1 MGAVMLRIDQLS
13 TRVKVVLLL
22 SVGLVVGV
30 WISHGLATGSRP
42 ASEARLVFEVITLL
56 TFIWMLIW
64 TLRRRVKEDHDG

>member
-30 WISHGLATGSRP
+30 WISYGVATGSRS